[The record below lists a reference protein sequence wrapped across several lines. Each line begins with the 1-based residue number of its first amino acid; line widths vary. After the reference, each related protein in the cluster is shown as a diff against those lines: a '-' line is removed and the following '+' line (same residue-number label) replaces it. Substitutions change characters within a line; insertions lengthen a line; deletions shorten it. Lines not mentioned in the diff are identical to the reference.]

1 MVRGQSPMGGP
12 DPDISPFWAKDGM
25 RRLFEEETQSEGKS
39 KTNCALLEEDARY
52 ENVPISIGLVV
63 SDSPFSP
70 SPIYG
75 QTPLGEYYDLSG
87 AGLDLAQGVTH
98 RLCNVSRPTE

>member
-25 RRLFEEETQSEGKS
+25 RRLSEEETQSEGKS
-39 KTNCALLEEDARY
+39 KTNCALLEVARY
-52 ENVPISIGLVV
+52 EYISFSIELVV
-63 SDSPFSP
+63 SDSLSSP

>member
-39 KTNCALLEEDARY
+39 KTNCALLEVARY
-52 ENVPISIGLVV
+52 EYISFSIELVV
-63 SDSPFSP
+63 SDSLSSP